1 MIVGIGCDLANIN
14 RFEKALA
21 KFGGRFVN
29 RAFSEREKAE
39 LARRERL
46 SPKEHACAAAK
57 RFAAKEACTKALGTG
72 FRDGIF
78 MRDIEIVHQPSG
90 KPELYLQNTAR
101 HPSAIGVAV
110 NVGCWSHRRG
120 HIIFDKDLNYTI
132 DTHSGVTL

>member
-72 FRDGIF
+72 FRR
-78 MRDIEIVHQPSG
+78 RDI
-90 KPELYLQNTAR
+90 YAR
-101 HPSAIGVAV
+101 H
-110 NVGCWSHRRG
+110 
-120 HIIFDKDLNYTI
+120 
-132 DTHSGVTL
+132 

>member
-29 RAFSEREKAE
+29 RAFSLSEKAE

-90 KPELYLQNTAR
+90 KPELYLQNGAR
-101 HPSAIGVAV
+101 
-110 NVGCWSHRRG
+110 RRLEEICG
-120 HIIFDKDLNYTI
+120 GAAFKIHVTMTDDYPWAQAFVIIEI
-132 DTHSGVTL
+132 I

>member
-90 KPELYLQNTAR
+90 KPKLYLQNGAR
-101 HPSAIGVAV
+101 
-110 NVGCWSHRRG
+110 RRLEEICG
-120 HIIFDKDLNYTI
+120 GAAFKIHVTMTDDYPWAQAFVIIEI
-132 DTHSGVTL
+132 I